1 MTVSTM
7 ERIREKNIPFYA
19 LIELTHRCNL
29 GCCHCYLPTNRS
41 TDELSADQFKD
52 ILAQLA
58 DAGTLFITFSGGE
71 VFLRNDFFKIATYA
85 RERHFAIRIF
95 TNGTLIDEK
104 VVDKIKDLNPLSV
117 EISIYGPDSRLHDRI
132 TNVPGSFDM
141 SVKAIRLLKEKGIEV
156 GIKTPLMTLNVGS
169 YKEVISLAHELKV
182 KYELN
187 MIISPKLDG
196 SSEPLSYRIDGLE
209 VSKIVSKELPV
220 PDITKIKE
228 KFRNLASK
236 DDLLMC
242 GAGRSSCLISPV
254 GEIYPCAI
262 LRISFGNA
270 VKQPFLKGWQSSQAI
285 KLRAMKFCDLRTCAE
300 CELVAYCNRCAGI
313 ALLEDGDLLGPA
325 KFYCEMAKINKES
338 LTKINQN
345 GGRNAI

>member
-1 MTVSTM
+1 MTVSTL
-7 ERIREKNIPFYA
+7 EKIREKNIPFYA

-29 GCCHCYLPTNRS
+29 GCCHCYLPTNQS

-52 ILAQLA
+52 ILDQLV

-85 RERHFAIRIF
+85 REKHFAIRIF

-117 EISIYGPDSRLHDRI
+117 EISIYGPDSKLHDGI
-132 TNVPGSFDM
+132 TSVPGSFDM
-141 SVKAIRLLKEKGIEV
+141 SVTAIRLLKEKGIEV
-156 GIKTPLMTLNVGS
+156 VIKTPLMKLNVGS
-169 YKEVISLAHELKV
+169 YKEVISLAHELNV

-187 MIISPKLDG
+187 VIISPKLDG
-196 SSEPLSYRIDGLE
+196 SREPLSYRIDGLE
-209 VSKIVSKELPV
+209 LSKIVSDDLPGH
-220 PDITKIKE
+220 DITKVKKE
-228 KFRNLASK
+228 FCNLKSK

-242 GAGRSSCLISPV
+242 GAGRSSCMISPT

-262 LRISFGNA
+262 LRIPFGNA
-270 VKQPFLKGWQSSQAI
+270 VKQPFSKGWQSFQAR
-285 KLRAMKFCDLRTCAE
+285 KLRAMKFCDLMTCAE
-300 CELVAYCNRCAGI
+300 CELATYCSRCAGI

-325 KFYCEMAKINKES
+325 KFYCEMAKINK
-338 LTKINQN
+338 K
-345 GGRNAI
+345 A

>member
-1 MTVSTM
+1 MTVSFL
-7 ERIREKNIPFYA
+7 EKVREKNIPFYA

-52 ILAQLA
+52 ILDQLA

-71 VFLRNDFFKIATYA
+71 VFLRNDFFKMATYA
-85 RERHFAIRIF
+85 RKKHFAIRIF

-117 EISIYGPDSRLHDRI
+117 EISIYGPNSKLHDGI

-156 GIKTPLMTLNVGS
+156 VIKTPLMKFNVGS
-169 YKEVISLAHELKV
+169 YKEVISLAHELNV

-187 MIISPKLDG
+187 VIISPKLDG
-196 SSEPLSYRIDGLE
+196 SREPLSYRIDGLE
-209 VSKIVSKELPV
+209 LSKIVSDDLPGH
-220 PDITKIKE
+220 DITKVKKE
-228 KFRNLASK
+228 FCNLKSK

-242 GAGRSSCLISPV
+242 GAGRSSCMISPT

-262 LRISFGNA
+262 LRIPFGNA
-270 VKQPFLKGWQSSQAI
+270 VKQPFSKGWQSSQAR
-285 KLRAMKFCDLRTCAE
+285 KLRAMKFCDLMTCAE
-300 CELVAYCNRCAGI
+300 CELATYCSRCAGI

-325 KFYCEMAKINKES
+325 KFYCEMAKINK
-338 LTKINQN
+338 K
-345 GGRNAI
+345 A